1 MRKKQLKSF
10 RRQRLARDQVYHL
23 CLCLPLVAQLC
34 GNPPATQVR
43 RVYVDFPLALLRHW
57 VVNVAGC
64 LDPSFSGEGRRR
76 AKEGERRES
85 PHPRPRAKFGFPL
98 QYLAS
103 QRFFG
108 HLRAKG
114 PCCAVQVLTERHGGR
129 LVCVEDADLAQ
140 GMRTM

>member
-34 GNPPATQVR
+34 GNPPATQAR
-43 RVYVDFPLALLRHW
+43 RVDVDFPLALLRHW

-64 LDPSFSGEGRRR
+64 LDPSFSGGRRR
-76 AKEGERRES
+76 KEEGGRGAG
-85 PHPRPRAKFGFPL
+85 PGAKFGFPL
-98 QYLAS
+98 HNLAS

-108 HLRAKG
+108 HLRVSESESEG
-114 PCCAVQVLTERHGGR
+114 PFRPSAL
-129 LVCVEDADLAQ
+129 LA
-140 GMRTM
+140 RVP